1 MTKRQKL
8 KEQFPQIRE
17 GEPLKNH
24 SMLRVGGPADLFYE
38 LTNIEELPQLLTLA
52 EENQIPYKII
62 GRGTNILF
70 TDRGFRG
77 LIIKNLTC
85 EHSVNGNEITADG
98 GLLLSQIIKISV
110 ENNLTG
116 LEQLYGLP
124 GTIGGAVFG
133 NAGIPGTEIGKFV
146 KNVVLFDVGSGIQ
159 EIPGDQINF
168 SYRHSSIQNE
178 RKIIMRVTL
187 TLLPGEEQ
195 KSKDLIKKIDIIR
208 RGKQPTGYS
217 AGSFFKNPMPD
228 KSAGYLIEQV
238 GLKGY
243 SIGDAQISPKH
254 ANFLMNKKNATAD
267 EILRLADLAK
277 QKVKDKF
284 GINLET
290 EVKIVGDL

>member
-1 MTKRQKL
+1 MTKQQKL

-17 GEPLKNH
+17 NEPLKNH
-24 SMLRVGGPADLFYE
+24 CMLRVGGPADLFYE
-38 LTNIEELPQLLTLA
+38 LTNIEELPQMLTLA
-52 EENQIPYKII
+52 EENQIPYKIV

-70 TDRGFRG
+70 TDKGFRG
-77 LIIKNLTC
+77 LIIKNLTGDY
-85 EHSVNGNEITADG
+85 SINNNEITADCG
-98 GLLLSQIIKISV
+98 MLLSQIIKLSV

-116 LEQLYGLP
+116 LEPLYGLP

-133 NAGIPGTEIGKFV
+133 NAGIPKIEIGRFV

-159 EIPGDQINF
+159 EIEGDKINF

-187 TLLPGEEQ
+187 TLTPGEKE
-195 KSKDLIKKIDIIR
+195 KSKDMMKKIDVIR

-217 AGSFFKNPMPD
+217 AGSFFKNPTPER
-228 KSAGYLIEQV
+228 SAGYLIEQV

-254 ANFLMNKKNATAD
+254 ANFLMNKKNATAQD
-267 EILRLADLAK
+267 ILSLAELAK
-277 QKVKDKF
+277 QKVKEKF
-284 GINLET
+284 GINLES
-290 EVKIVGDL
+290 EVKIIGDL